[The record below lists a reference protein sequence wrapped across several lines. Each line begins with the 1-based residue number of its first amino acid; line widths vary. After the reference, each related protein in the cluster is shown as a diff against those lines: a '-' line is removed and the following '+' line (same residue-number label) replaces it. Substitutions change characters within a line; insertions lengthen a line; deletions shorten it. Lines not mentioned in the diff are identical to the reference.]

1 MKYHISFDDVL
12 DHSEIVDTFDDIRD
26 AAIAFKERVE
36 EGPDGY
42 INAVELI
49 QEDDDEEFE
58 TLEYHEWMTE
68 DEWNVANPTGYPE

>member
-12 DHSEIVDTFDDIRD
+12 DHSEVVDTFDDIRD
-26 AAIAFKERVE
+26 ATIAFKERVE

-49 QEDDDEEFE
+49 QEDDDEWE
-58 TLEYHEWMTE
+58 TLEYHEWLTKE
-68 DEWNVANPTGYPE
+68 SWCEAHPSGFPD